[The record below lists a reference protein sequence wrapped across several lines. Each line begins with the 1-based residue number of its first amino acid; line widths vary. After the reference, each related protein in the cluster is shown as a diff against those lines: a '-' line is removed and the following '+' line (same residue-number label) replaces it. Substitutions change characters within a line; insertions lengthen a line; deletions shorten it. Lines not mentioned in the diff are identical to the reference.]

1 MTISSVS
8 FLITR
13 CLSFASEDPST
24 SLASASPSR
33 GGSEGVGFVASA
45 EAVWAA
51 WAGVAPAAEVVVD
64 MYDDWTTGRPEKL
77 RSE

>member
-13 CLSFASEDPST
+13 CLSFASDDPST
-24 SLASASPSR
+24 SLARASPSR
-33 GGSEGVGFVASA
+33 GGSEGLGFVASA

-51 WAGVAPAAEVVVD
+51 WAGVAPAAEVVAD
-64 MYDDWTTGRPEKL
+64 MCNDGTTGK
-77 RSE
+77 